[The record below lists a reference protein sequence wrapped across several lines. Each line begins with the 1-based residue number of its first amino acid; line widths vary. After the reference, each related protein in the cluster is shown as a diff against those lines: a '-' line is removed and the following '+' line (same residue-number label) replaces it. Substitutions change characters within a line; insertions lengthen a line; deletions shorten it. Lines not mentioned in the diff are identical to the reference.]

1 MVFALKRNPIMF
13 AFYPVFFL
21 DKLIFFDKFQKSLL
35 LEYNYL
41 VNSKDRK
48 TILLPIEGTKGCI
61 LNFIVFKLN
70 FGKSLI

>member
-1 MVFALKRNPIMF
+1 MIFALKRNPVIF

-21 DKLIFFDKFQKSLL
+21 DKFIFVDEFQKSLL
-35 LEYNYL
+35 LEYNYF

-48 TILLPIEGTKGCI
+48 TVLFPIKSAKGCI
-61 LNFIVFKLN
+61 LNFVVFKCN